1 MRGSIYKIT
10 NKLNGHSYIGQT
22 IQNVKERFYQHCA
35 TKCDKA
41 VLNMAVHKAIQKY
54 GKENFTLEILEE
66 IDSTLL
72 NDKEKYWIEYFDTYK
87 NGYNETL
94 GGQGGAKPFKSLNE
108 QEIINQYNQGKSLR
122 QIGRLFNVDKQTIK
136 GVLIRNKIVLYST
149 RTYKF
154 SQKDRQQIINDYNSG
169 MSRQDIIN
177 KWQMSKGYLS
187 QLINSYRRI

>member
-1 MRGSIYKIT
+1 MRGFIYKIT

-35 TKCDKA
+35 IKCDKA
-41 VLNMAVHKAIQKY
+41 VLNMAIHKAIQKY

-72 NDKEKYWIEYFDTYK
+72 NDREKYWIEYFDTYK

-94 GGQGGAKPFKSLNE
+94 GGQQGAKPFKSLNE
-108 QEIINQYNQGKSLR
+108 GEIINQYKQGKSLR
-122 QIGRLFNVDKQTIK
+122 QIGRLFNIDKQTIK

-177 KWQMSKGYLS
+177 KWQMSKSYLS